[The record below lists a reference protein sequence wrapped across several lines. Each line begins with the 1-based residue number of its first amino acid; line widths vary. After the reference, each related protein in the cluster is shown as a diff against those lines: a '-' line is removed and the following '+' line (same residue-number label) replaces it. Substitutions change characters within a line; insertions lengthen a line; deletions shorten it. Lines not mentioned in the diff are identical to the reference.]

1 MATPSL
7 GALQLHGRGII
18 NLRQIHQKD
27 AAPIEQNQLPHAQL
41 LTAAGRPRP
50 SSVFATT
57 SCLSNLRS
65 TSASALPHLHLPV
78 KGLLREITHGLGQAL
93 CILRRAQI
101 PADAILHCFTAA
113 GDIAGDQGAAC
124 GGTLQQHVGHALM
137 IGRQHHTVRRLIK
150 RMHIRLEPM
159 KTHDTIGNQLIHLL
173 FVGVFIKAHHIEGDL
188 LTKFRFQR
196 SGRRE
201 KLVHA
206 LFLHNAPH
214 KQEAAHAVIPHGNA
228 GILVQIDAR
237 TGKHTYLP
245 VGDDLFVQEKLG
257 VLLILEE
264 HRFCLA
270 QCAAIHHRH
279 HRRQHQL
286 FKRRAQPLHVGDVWD
301 TLGLAG
307 CAHIDIGLDGIGNDH
322 VRLKLVQH
330 LPVRL
335 QQLHI
340 LEGVDAAA
348 VNIRLDAAQPH
359 GLQIVLMPHKGRAEN
374 DLVLLHQRLHQL
386 LAEAVEHIGMVG
398 CKLFSRSSRGVVL
411 TDEGKLLY
419 EHVSEAFETLTMGE
433 EKLKRSIELGVGH
446 LKIGVSSTLCKYLL
460 LPYLKEFI
468 RQNPHISISIS
479 CQSTNDTLK
488 LLEDNKIDIGLIGKP
503 ENLKNIHFDFLEE
516 IEDIFV
522 AAKDYLRN
530 LKARGIQKDHILQ
543 SSTLMLLD
551 KNNMTRQYI
560 DDYLQENQIIIKDSI
575 DISDMD
581 LLIDFARIG
590 VGVACVIK
598 NFVREDLENGTLMEI
613 PLGFPIHKREVGFAY
628 KTTTKPSKSL
638 AEFIH
643 FYKTYR

>member
-1 MATPSL
+1 MN
-7 GALQLHGRGII
+7 Q
-18 NLRQIHQKD
+18 NLSSYRIFYTVANTGNISKAAKELYISQPAISKSIQK
-27 AAPIEQNQLPHAQL
+27 
-41 LTAAGRPRP
+41 
-50 SSVFATT
+50 
-57 SCLSNLRS
+57 
-65 TSASALPHLHLPV
+65 
-78 KGLLREITHGLGQAL
+78 
-93 CILRRAQI
+93 
-101 PADAILHCFTAA
+101 
-113 GDIAGDQGAAC
+113 
-124 GGTLQQHVGHALM
+124 
-137 IGRQHHTVRRLIK
+137 
-150 RMHIRLEPM
+150 
-159 KTHDTIGNQLIHLL
+159 
-173 FVGVFIKAHHIEGDL
+173 
-188 LTKFRFQR
+188 
-196 SGRRE
+196 
-201 KLVHA
+201 
-206 LFLHNAPH
+206 
-214 KQEAAHAVIPHGNA
+214 
-228 GILVQIDAR
+228 
-237 TGKHTYLP
+237 
-245 VGDDLFVQEKLG
+245 
-257 VLLILEE
+257 LEE
-264 HRFCLA
+264 S
-270 QCAAIHHRH
+270 
-279 HRRQHQL
+279 
-286 FKRRAQPLHVGDVWD
+286 
-301 TLGLAG
+301 
-307 CAHIDIGLDGIGNDH
+307 
-322 VRLKLVQH
+322 
-330 LPVRL
+330 
-335 QQLHI
+335 
-340 LEGVDAAA
+340 
-348 VNIRLDAAQPH
+348 
-359 GLQIVLMPHKGRAEN
+359 
-374 DLVLLHQRLHQL
+374 
-386 LAEAVEHIGMVG
+386 VG

-419 EHVSEAFETLTMGE
+419 EHVSEAFETLTLGE

-598 NFVREDLENGTLMEI
+598 NFVREDLANGTLMEI

-643 FYKTYR
+643 FYKTYRQ

>member
-1 MATPSL
+1 MN
-7 GALQLHGRGII
+7 Q
-18 NLRQIHQKD
+18 NLSSYRIFYTVANTGNISKAAKELYISQPAISKSIQK
-27 AAPIEQNQLPHAQL
+27 
-41 LTAAGRPRP
+41 
-50 SSVFATT
+50 
-57 SCLSNLRS
+57 
-65 TSASALPHLHLPV
+65 
-78 KGLLREITHGLGQAL
+78 
-93 CILRRAQI
+93 
-101 PADAILHCFTAA
+101 
-113 GDIAGDQGAAC
+113 
-124 GGTLQQHVGHALM
+124 
-137 IGRQHHTVRRLIK
+137 
-150 RMHIRLEPM
+150 
-159 KTHDTIGNQLIHLL
+159 
-173 FVGVFIKAHHIEGDL
+173 
-188 LTKFRFQR
+188 
-196 SGRRE
+196 
-201 KLVHA
+201 
-206 LFLHNAPH
+206 
-214 KQEAAHAVIPHGNA
+214 
-228 GILVQIDAR
+228 
-237 TGKHTYLP
+237 
-245 VGDDLFVQEKLG
+245 
-257 VLLILEE
+257 LEE
-264 HRFCLA
+264 S
-270 QCAAIHHRH
+270 
-279 HRRQHQL
+279 
-286 FKRRAQPLHVGDVWD
+286 
-301 TLGLAG
+301 
-307 CAHIDIGLDGIGNDH
+307 
-322 VRLKLVQH
+322 
-330 LPVRL
+330 
-335 QQLHI
+335 
-340 LEGVDAAA
+340 
-348 VNIRLDAAQPH
+348 
-359 GLQIVLMPHKGRAEN
+359 
-374 DLVLLHQRLHQL
+374 
-386 LAEAVEHIGMVG
+386 VG

-503 ENLKNIHFDFLEE
+503 ENLKNIHFDFLED

>member
-1 MATPSL
+1 MN
-7 GALQLHGRGII
+7 Q
-18 NLRQIHQKD
+18 NLSSYRIFYTVANTGNISKAAKELYISQPAISKSIQK
-27 AAPIEQNQLPHAQL
+27 
-41 LTAAGRPRP
+41 
-50 SSVFATT
+50 
-57 SCLSNLRS
+57 
-65 TSASALPHLHLPV
+65 
-78 KGLLREITHGLGQAL
+78 
-93 CILRRAQI
+93 
-101 PADAILHCFTAA
+101 
-113 GDIAGDQGAAC
+113 
-124 GGTLQQHVGHALM
+124 
-137 IGRQHHTVRRLIK
+137 
-150 RMHIRLEPM
+150 
-159 KTHDTIGNQLIHLL
+159 
-173 FVGVFIKAHHIEGDL
+173 
-188 LTKFRFQR
+188 
-196 SGRRE
+196 
-201 KLVHA
+201 
-206 LFLHNAPH
+206 
-214 KQEAAHAVIPHGNA
+214 
-228 GILVQIDAR
+228 
-237 TGKHTYLP
+237 
-245 VGDDLFVQEKLG
+245 
-257 VLLILEE
+257 LEE
-264 HRFCLA
+264 S
-270 QCAAIHHRH
+270 
-279 HRRQHQL
+279 
-286 FKRRAQPLHVGDVWD
+286 
-301 TLGLAG
+301 
-307 CAHIDIGLDGIGNDH
+307 
-322 VRLKLVQH
+322 
-330 LPVRL
+330 
-335 QQLHI
+335 
-340 LEGVDAAA
+340 
-348 VNIRLDAAQPH
+348 
-359 GLQIVLMPHKGRAEN
+359 
-374 DLVLLHQRLHQL
+374 
-386 LAEAVEHIGMVG
+386 VG

-433 EKLKRSIELGVGH
+433 EKLKLSIELGVGH

>member
-1 MATPSL
+1 MN
-7 GALQLHGRGII
+7 Q
-18 NLRQIHQKD
+18 NLSSYRIFYTVANTGNISKAAKELYISQPAISKSIQK
-27 AAPIEQNQLPHAQL
+27 
-41 LTAAGRPRP
+41 
-50 SSVFATT
+50 
-57 SCLSNLRS
+57 
-65 TSASALPHLHLPV
+65 
-78 KGLLREITHGLGQAL
+78 
-93 CILRRAQI
+93 
-101 PADAILHCFTAA
+101 
-113 GDIAGDQGAAC
+113 
-124 GGTLQQHVGHALM
+124 
-137 IGRQHHTVRRLIK
+137 
-150 RMHIRLEPM
+150 
-159 KTHDTIGNQLIHLL
+159 
-173 FVGVFIKAHHIEGDL
+173 
-188 LTKFRFQR
+188 
-196 SGRRE
+196 
-201 KLVHA
+201 
-206 LFLHNAPH
+206 
-214 KQEAAHAVIPHGNA
+214 
-228 GILVQIDAR
+228 
-237 TGKHTYLP
+237 
-245 VGDDLFVQEKLG
+245 
-257 VLLILEE
+257 LEE
-264 HRFCLA
+264 S
-270 QCAAIHHRH
+270 
-279 HRRQHQL
+279 
-286 FKRRAQPLHVGDVWD
+286 
-301 TLGLAG
+301 
-307 CAHIDIGLDGIGNDH
+307 
-322 VRLKLVQH
+322 
-330 LPVRL
+330 
-335 QQLHI
+335 
-340 LEGVDAAA
+340 
-348 VNIRLDAAQPH
+348 
-359 GLQIVLMPHKGRAEN
+359 
-374 DLVLLHQRLHQL
+374 
-386 LAEAVEHIGMVG
+386 VG

-581 LLIDFARIG
+581 LLIDFDRIG

>member
-1 MATPSL
+1 MN
-7 GALQLHGRGII
+7 Q
-18 NLRQIHQKD
+18 NLSSYRIFYTVANTGNISKAAKELYISQPAISKSIQK
-27 AAPIEQNQLPHAQL
+27 
-41 LTAAGRPRP
+41 
-50 SSVFATT
+50 
-57 SCLSNLRS
+57 
-65 TSASALPHLHLPV
+65 
-78 KGLLREITHGLGQAL
+78 
-93 CILRRAQI
+93 
-101 PADAILHCFTAA
+101 
-113 GDIAGDQGAAC
+113 
-124 GGTLQQHVGHALM
+124 
-137 IGRQHHTVRRLIK
+137 
-150 RMHIRLEPM
+150 
-159 KTHDTIGNQLIHLL
+159 
-173 FVGVFIKAHHIEGDL
+173 
-188 LTKFRFQR
+188 
-196 SGRRE
+196 
-201 KLVHA
+201 
-206 LFLHNAPH
+206 
-214 KQEAAHAVIPHGNA
+214 
-228 GILVQIDAR
+228 
-237 TGKHTYLP
+237 
-245 VGDDLFVQEKLG
+245 
-257 VLLILEE
+257 LEE
-264 HRFCLA
+264 S
-270 QCAAIHHRH
+270 
-279 HRRQHQL
+279 
-286 FKRRAQPLHVGDVWD
+286 
-301 TLGLAG
+301 
-307 CAHIDIGLDGIGNDH
+307 
-322 VRLKLVQH
+322 
-330 LPVRL
+330 
-335 QQLHI
+335 
-340 LEGVDAAA
+340 
-348 VNIRLDAAQPH
+348 
-359 GLQIVLMPHKGRAEN
+359 
-374 DLVLLHQRLHQL
+374 
-386 LAEAVEHIGMVG
+386 VG

-613 PLGFPIHKREVGFAY
+613 PLGFPIRKREVGFAY

>member
-1 MATPSL
+1 MN
-7 GALQLHGRGII
+7 Q
-18 NLRQIHQKD
+18 NLSSYRIFYTVANTGNISKAAKELYISQPAISKSIQK
-27 AAPIEQNQLPHAQL
+27 
-41 LTAAGRPRP
+41 
-50 SSVFATT
+50 
-57 SCLSNLRS
+57 
-65 TSASALPHLHLPV
+65 
-78 KGLLREITHGLGQAL
+78 
-93 CILRRAQI
+93 
-101 PADAILHCFTAA
+101 
-113 GDIAGDQGAAC
+113 
-124 GGTLQQHVGHALM
+124 
-137 IGRQHHTVRRLIK
+137 
-150 RMHIRLEPM
+150 
-159 KTHDTIGNQLIHLL
+159 
-173 FVGVFIKAHHIEGDL
+173 
-188 LTKFRFQR
+188 
-196 SGRRE
+196 
-201 KLVHA
+201 
-206 LFLHNAPH
+206 
-214 KQEAAHAVIPHGNA
+214 
-228 GILVQIDAR
+228 
-237 TGKHTYLP
+237 
-245 VGDDLFVQEKLG
+245 
-257 VLLILEE
+257 LEE
-264 HRFCLA
+264 S
-270 QCAAIHHRH
+270 
-279 HRRQHQL
+279 
-286 FKRRAQPLHVGDVWD
+286 
-301 TLGLAG
+301 
-307 CAHIDIGLDGIGNDH
+307 
-322 VRLKLVQH
+322 
-330 LPVRL
+330 
-335 QQLHI
+335 
-340 LEGVDAAA
+340 
-348 VNIRLDAAQPH
+348 
-359 GLQIVLMPHKGRAEN
+359 
-374 DLVLLHQRLHQL
+374 
-386 LAEAVEHIGMVG
+386 VG

-590 VGVACVIK
+590 VACVIK

>member
-1 MATPSL
+1 MN
-7 GALQLHGRGII
+7 Q
-18 NLRQIHQKD
+18 NLSSYRIFYTVANTGNISKAAKELYISQPAISKSIQK
-27 AAPIEQNQLPHAQL
+27 
-41 LTAAGRPRP
+41 
-50 SSVFATT
+50 
-57 SCLSNLRS
+57 
-65 TSASALPHLHLPV
+65 
-78 KGLLREITHGLGQAL
+78 
-93 CILRRAQI
+93 
-101 PADAILHCFTAA
+101 
-113 GDIAGDQGAAC
+113 
-124 GGTLQQHVGHALM
+124 
-137 IGRQHHTVRRLIK
+137 
-150 RMHIRLEPM
+150 
-159 KTHDTIGNQLIHLL
+159 
-173 FVGVFIKAHHIEGDL
+173 
-188 LTKFRFQR
+188 
-196 SGRRE
+196 
-201 KLVHA
+201 
-206 LFLHNAPH
+206 
-214 KQEAAHAVIPHGNA
+214 
-228 GILVQIDAR
+228 
-237 TGKHTYLP
+237 
-245 VGDDLFVQEKLG
+245 
-257 VLLILEE
+257 LEE
-264 HRFCLA
+264 S
-270 QCAAIHHRH
+270 
-279 HRRQHQL
+279 
-286 FKRRAQPLHVGDVWD
+286 
-301 TLGLAG
+301 
-307 CAHIDIGLDGIGNDH
+307 
-322 VRLKLVQH
+322 
-330 LPVRL
+330 
-335 QQLHI
+335 
-340 LEGVDAAA
+340 
-348 VNIRLDAAQPH
+348 
-359 GLQIVLMPHKGRAEN
+359 
-374 DLVLLHQRLHQL
+374 
-386 LAEAVEHIGMVG
+386 VG

-598 NFVREDLENGTLMEI
+598 NFVREDLENGTLVEI
-613 PLGFPIHKREVGFAY
+613 PLGFPIHQREVGFAY

>member
-1 MATPSL
+1 MN
-7 GALQLHGRGII
+7 Q
-18 NLRQIHQKD
+18 NLSSYRIFYTVANTGNISKAAKELYISQPAISKSIQK
-27 AAPIEQNQLPHAQL
+27 
-41 LTAAGRPRP
+41 
-50 SSVFATT
+50 
-57 SCLSNLRS
+57 
-65 TSASALPHLHLPV
+65 
-78 KGLLREITHGLGQAL
+78 
-93 CILRRAQI
+93 
-101 PADAILHCFTAA
+101 
-113 GDIAGDQGAAC
+113 
-124 GGTLQQHVGHALM
+124 
-137 IGRQHHTVRRLIK
+137 
-150 RMHIRLEPM
+150 
-159 KTHDTIGNQLIHLL
+159 
-173 FVGVFIKAHHIEGDL
+173 
-188 LTKFRFQR
+188 
-196 SGRRE
+196 
-201 KLVHA
+201 
-206 LFLHNAPH
+206 
-214 KQEAAHAVIPHGNA
+214 
-228 GILVQIDAR
+228 
-237 TGKHTYLP
+237 
-245 VGDDLFVQEKLG
+245 
-257 VLLILEE
+257 LEE
-264 HRFCLA
+264 S
-270 QCAAIHHRH
+270 
-279 HRRQHQL
+279 
-286 FKRRAQPLHVGDVWD
+286 
-301 TLGLAG
+301 
-307 CAHIDIGLDGIGNDH
+307 
-322 VRLKLVQH
+322 
-330 LPVRL
+330 
-335 QQLHI
+335 
-340 LEGVDAAA
+340 
-348 VNIRLDAAQPH
+348 
-359 GLQIVLMPHKGRAEN
+359 
-374 DLVLLHQRLHQL
+374 
-386 LAEAVEHIGMVG
+386 VG

-503 ENLKNIHFDFLEE
+503 ENLKNIHFDFLE
-516 IEDIFV
+516 DIFV

-598 NFVREDLENGTLMEI
+598 NFVREDLENGTLVEI

>member
-1 MATPSL
+1 MN
-7 GALQLHGRGII
+7 Q
-18 NLRQIHQKD
+18 NLSSYRIFYTVANTGNISKAAKELYISQPAISKSIQK
-27 AAPIEQNQLPHAQL
+27 
-41 LTAAGRPRP
+41 
-50 SSVFATT
+50 
-57 SCLSNLRS
+57 
-65 TSASALPHLHLPV
+65 
-78 KGLLREITHGLGQAL
+78 
-93 CILRRAQI
+93 
-101 PADAILHCFTAA
+101 
-113 GDIAGDQGAAC
+113 
-124 GGTLQQHVGHALM
+124 
-137 IGRQHHTVRRLIK
+137 
-150 RMHIRLEPM
+150 
-159 KTHDTIGNQLIHLL
+159 
-173 FVGVFIKAHHIEGDL
+173 
-188 LTKFRFQR
+188 
-196 SGRRE
+196 
-201 KLVHA
+201 
-206 LFLHNAPH
+206 
-214 KQEAAHAVIPHGNA
+214 
-228 GILVQIDAR
+228 
-237 TGKHTYLP
+237 
-245 VGDDLFVQEKLG
+245 
-257 VLLILEE
+257 LEE
-264 HRFCLA
+264 S
-270 QCAAIHHRH
+270 
-279 HRRQHQL
+279 
-286 FKRRAQPLHVGDVWD
+286 
-301 TLGLAG
+301 
-307 CAHIDIGLDGIGNDH
+307 
-322 VRLKLVQH
+322 
-330 LPVRL
+330 
-335 QQLHI
+335 
-340 LEGVDAAA
+340 
-348 VNIRLDAAQPH
+348 
-359 GLQIVLMPHKGRAEN
+359 
-374 DLVLLHQRLHQL
+374 
-386 LAEAVEHIGMVG
+386 VG

-433 EKLKRSIELGVGH
+433 EKIKRSIELGVGH

-598 NFVREDLENGTLMEI
+598 NFVREDLANGTLMEI

>member
-1 MATPSL
+1 MN
-7 GALQLHGRGII
+7 Q
-18 NLRQIHQKD
+18 NLSSYRIFYTVANTGNISKVAKELYISQPAISKSIQK
-27 AAPIEQNQLPHAQL
+27 
-41 LTAAGRPRP
+41 
-50 SSVFATT
+50 
-57 SCLSNLRS
+57 
-65 TSASALPHLHLPV
+65 
-78 KGLLREITHGLGQAL
+78 
-93 CILRRAQI
+93 
-101 PADAILHCFTAA
+101 
-113 GDIAGDQGAAC
+113 
-124 GGTLQQHVGHALM
+124 
-137 IGRQHHTVRRLIK
+137 
-150 RMHIRLEPM
+150 
-159 KTHDTIGNQLIHLL
+159 
-173 FVGVFIKAHHIEGDL
+173 
-188 LTKFRFQR
+188 
-196 SGRRE
+196 
-201 KLVHA
+201 
-206 LFLHNAPH
+206 
-214 KQEAAHAVIPHGNA
+214 
-228 GILVQIDAR
+228 
-237 TGKHTYLP
+237 
-245 VGDDLFVQEKLG
+245 
-257 VLLILEE
+257 LEE
-264 HRFCLA
+264 S
-270 QCAAIHHRH
+270 
-279 HRRQHQL
+279 
-286 FKRRAQPLHVGDVWD
+286 
-301 TLGLAG
+301 
-307 CAHIDIGLDGIGNDH
+307 
-322 VRLKLVQH
+322 
-330 LPVRL
+330 
-335 QQLHI
+335 
-340 LEGVDAAA
+340 
-348 VNIRLDAAQPH
+348 
-359 GLQIVLMPHKGRAEN
+359 
-374 DLVLLHQRLHQL
+374 
-386 LAEAVEHIGMVG
+386 VG

-598 NFVREDLENGTLMEI
+598 NFVREDLENGTLVEI